1 MRGPAA
7 STSGFPCRPGS
18 GASACD
24 GSLEAHRWRS
34 NRPIE
39 DGPKPLGDV
48 VVPRVGRP
56 MHRGNL
62 LKFEGSGW
70 RMKEAAE
77 RLAKRVAG
85 T

>member
-1 MRGPAA
+1 
-7 STSGFPCRPGS
+7 
-18 GASACD
+18 
-24 GSLEAHRWRS
+24 
-34 NRPIE
+34 
-39 DGPKPLGDV
+39 
-48 VVPRVGRP
+48 